1 MRAGFPLPDVNWEP
15 TRGFWQAAQ
24 RRELQMPRC
33 ERCGLINWYPPPR
46 CRACE
51 CESLGW
57 SSLSGRATLFSW
69 SHVSRA
75 LFDGYASKAPYI
87 TGLVAL
93 EEDPRVRL
101 VTLLVDCLPEDLT
114 IDMPVEVVFR
124 VLEFPD
130 VEGSVIAPMFRPH
143 S

>member
-1 MRAGFPLPDVNWEP
+1 
-15 TRGFWQAAQ
+15 
-24 RRELQMPRC
+24 
-33 ERCGLINWYPPPR
+33 
-46 CRACE
+46 
-51 CESLGW
+51 
-57 SSLSGRATLFSW
+57 
-69 SHVSRA
+69 
-75 LFDGYASKAPYI
+75 
-87 TGLVAL
+87 
-93 EEDPRVRL
+93 